1 MKASYVV
8 NPPPNICLIYRYV
21 KTTALAYTFMFALSQ
36 LEIEPG
42 IRLELN
48 LKSDVTI
55 RCLGL
60 VRGFEIQSLLMIL
73 IFYNKNSK
81 HSHNQ

>member
-1 MKASYVV
+1 MKASYIA
-8 NPPPNICLIYRYV
+8 NPPSNICLVYRYL
-21 KTTALAYTFMFALSQ
+21 KTTAGTYTFMFSLGQ

-42 IRLELN
+42 IRLVLN
-48 LKSDVTI
+48 LTSYVTI
-55 RCLGL
+55 RCPGL
-60 VRGFEIQSLLMIL
+60 IRGFEIQSLLMIL